1 MSEFISRFKEVFCGK
16 KDHVGSFDRLKMSD
30 IKETLMEMG
39 YEPEE
44 GSKSS
49 VLVFEFGKA
58 VYEVRY
64 EDYWLDIRMY
74 LLYDGS
80 NYFDEEL
87 CKKAAEKVNNEIG
100 FVRSMVGHQ
109 EDGTF
114 YVIFKYDILMSS
126 LKEFKK
132 FFPWYFKEIKDASW
146 WYKKFYKQLQEEKSK
161 NDVVVS
167 EK

>member
-1 MSEFISRFKEVFCGK
+1 MSEN
-16 KDHVGSFDRLKMSD
+16 KDLPERDRLKLED
-30 IKETLMEMG
+30 IKEQLRDMAYYPVHGER
-39 YEPEE
+39 Y
-44 GSKSS
+44 S
-49 VLVFEFGKA
+49 VLKFYYA
-58 VYEVRY
+58 DAYYEVRY

-74 LLYDGS
+74 LLYDGC
-80 NYFDEEL
+80 NYFEEEV

-161 NDVVVS
+161 NDVVLI